1 MKKPSIGL
9 YVSGDEENIRN
20 AVAALAGELSEKNQS
35 IESLMETYLDIDV
48 KEIEDI
54 IHNWNDNY
62 NMHLNEV
69 NINNLAFHASVMLMR
84 IGKNKA
90 LLIENS
96 KALDSETFS
105 YKEEFDILINEL
117 STYGNCEIPKDEADY
132 LLMHLLGMYLN
143 ESSFLENDFL
153 NDLRKIAENIAED
166 FILKSDKIMSLD
178 LESNDQFKRSLMLHL
193 LPTVYRLK
201 YGLNLY
207 NPLLNEIKTN
217 YASYYYLALIINS
230 SFKKYIG
237 VNASEGEIAYVAL
250 HLSVAVQQAKDHVQV
265 AVVCSLGV
273 GVSRLLSVK
282 LQENFP
288 DVTFIHCSMND
299 EEQLEKCKY
308 IISTVELNTDKPY
321 VQVNPLLME
330 VDVQKIRTLL
340 RKNPSINKTNFSMQ
354 TVKVFHE
361 QIDKIQI
368 LQEMSN
374 YLRMC
379 GAVTPRFFEGV
390 LKRENMGFTEVG
402 DGIILTHGFHE
413 DVKRTQIAFCK
424 LDHPI
429 VWKTQEVDFI
439 VMLAVAKTDAKN
451 VMQMNWL
458 YKMLSNM
465 EIVNKIRECK
475 KDREIYE
482 TLIESSRKIKYKK
495 ILRVH
500 IMNLLDILDLDLI
513 DLDMGATDK
522 DGVLKQLSS
531 MLYKKGNIK
540 DLDKFLEAVYER
552 ESIGETGL
560 GGIAIPHGLTDQ
572 VINASV
578 AIGKVKQ
585 PVEWE
590 SLDDQPVSLI
600 FLLAAPTGD
609 LQKTH
614 LQNLSQ
620 LASVVAHKA
629 HVDALMK
636 CETKEEF
643 FELFET
649 YFNEFTKRKEA

>member
-1 MKKPSIGL
+1 
-9 YVSGDEENIRN
+9 
-20 AVAALAGELSEKNQS
+20 
-35 IESLMETYLDIDV
+35 
-48 KEIEDI
+48 
-54 IHNWNDNY
+54 
-62 NMHLNEV
+62 
-69 NINNLAFHASVMLMR
+69 
-84 IGKNKA
+84 
-90 LLIENS
+90 
-96 KALDSETFS
+96 
-105 YKEEFDILINEL
+105 
-117 STYGNCEIPKDEADY
+117 
-132 LLMHLLGMYLN
+132 
-143 ESSFLENDFL
+143 
-153 NDLRKIAENIAED
+153 
-166 FILKSDKIMSLD
+166 MSLD

-265 AVVCSLGV
+265 AVICSLGV

-390 LKRENMGFTEVG
+390 LKRENMGSTEVG

-482 TLIESSRKIKYKK
+482 TLIEASKK
-495 ILRVH
+495 L
-500 IMNLLDILDLDLI
+500 
-513 DLDMGATDK
+513 
-522 DGVLKQLSS
+522 
-531 MLYKKGNIK
+531 
-540 DLDKFLEAVYER
+540 
-552 ESIGETGL
+552 
-560 GGIAIPHGLTDQ
+560 
-572 VINASV
+572 
-578 AIGKVKQ
+578 
-585 PVEWE
+585 
-590 SLDDQPVSLI
+590 
-600 FLLAAPTGD
+600 
-609 LQKTH
+609 
-614 LQNLSQ
+614 
-620 LASVVAHKA
+620 
-629 HVDALMK
+629 
-636 CETKEEF
+636 
-643 FELFET
+643 
-649 YFNEFTKRKEA
+649 

>member
-1 MKKPSIGL
+1 MNRQENLIQILLKAEKPLTTQELAEQLNVSSRTIRSDLEKIESEILVHSMKLEKKPRVGIWIEGTQDEKDALFLDVKGEHDLVESYSKEYRRGCILVQILLSKNKIYPYKLQNNLYVSKSTIEKDLQEISKWLEKYDLSLMKKPSIGF

-105 YKEEFDILINEL
+105 YKEEFDILIKEL

-237 VNASEGEIAYVAL
+237 ANASEGEIGRA
-250 HLSVAVQQAKDHVQV
+250 S
-265 AVVCSLGV
+265 C
-273 GVSRLLSVK
+273 
-282 LQENFP
+282 
-288 DVTFIHCSMND
+288 
-299 EEQLEKCKY
+299 
-308 IISTVELNTDKPY
+308 
-321 VQVNPLLME
+321 
-330 VDVQKIRTLL
+330 
-340 RKNPSINKTNFSMQ
+340 
-354 TVKVFHE
+354 
-361 QIDKIQI
+361 
-368 LQEMSN
+368 
-374 YLRMC
+374 
-379 GAVTPRFFEGV
+379 
-390 LKRENMGFTEVG
+390 RE
-402 DGIILTHGFHE
+402 
-413 DVKRTQIAFCK
+413 
-424 LDHPI
+424 
-429 VWKTQEVDFI
+429 
-439 VMLAVAKTDAKN
+439 
-451 VMQMNWL
+451 
-458 YKMLSNM
+458 
-465 EIVNKIRECK
+465 
-475 KDREIYE
+475 
-482 TLIESSRKIKYKK
+482 
-495 ILRVH
+495 RV
-500 IMNLLDILDLDLI
+500 
-513 DLDMGATDK
+513 
-522 DGVLKQLSS
+522 
-531 MLYKKGNIK
+531 
-540 DLDKFLEAVYER
+540 
-552 ESIGETGL
+552 
-560 GGIAIPHGLTDQ
+560 
-572 VINASV
+572 
-578 AIGKVKQ
+578 
-585 PVEWE
+585 
-590 SLDDQPVSLI
+590 
-600 FLLAAPTGD
+600 
-609 LQKTH
+609 
-614 LQNLSQ
+614 
-620 LASVVAHKA
+620 
-629 HVDALMK
+629 
-636 CETKEEF
+636 
-643 FELFET
+643 
-649 YFNEFTKRKEA
+649 

>member
-1 MKKPSIGL
+1 MA
-9 YVSGDEENIRN
+9 R
-20 AVAALAGELSEKNQS
+20 
-35 IESLMETYLDIDV
+35 
-48 KEIEDI
+48 
-54 IHNWNDNY
+54 NDNY

-117 STYGNCEIPKDEADY
+117 STYGNCEVPKDEADY

-390 LKRENMGFTEVG
+390 LKRENMGSTEVG

-482 TLIESSRKIKYKK
+482 TLIEASKK
-495 ILRVH
+495 L
-500 IMNLLDILDLDLI
+500 
-513 DLDMGATDK
+513 
-522 DGVLKQLSS
+522 
-531 MLYKKGNIK
+531 
-540 DLDKFLEAVYER
+540 
-552 ESIGETGL
+552 
-560 GGIAIPHGLTDQ
+560 
-572 VINASV
+572 
-578 AIGKVKQ
+578 
-585 PVEWE
+585 
-590 SLDDQPVSLI
+590 
-600 FLLAAPTGD
+600 
-609 LQKTH
+609 
-614 LQNLSQ
+614 
-620 LASVVAHKA
+620 
-629 HVDALMK
+629 
-636 CETKEEF
+636 
-643 FELFET
+643 
-649 YFNEFTKRKEA
+649 

>member
-1 MKKPSIGL
+1 MNRQENLIQILLKAEKPLTTQELAEQLNVSSRTIRSDLEKIESEILVHSMKLEKKPRVGIWIEGTQDEKDALFLDVKGEHDLVESYSKEYRRGCILVQILLSKNKIYPYKLQNNLYVSKSTIEKDLQEISKWLEKYDLSLMKKPSIGL

-105 YKEEFDILINEL
+105 YKEEFDILIKEL

-230 SFKKYIG
+230 SFKKYIV

-390 LKRENMGFTEVG
+390 LKRENMGSTEVG

-482 TLIESSRKIKYKK
+482 TLIEASKK
-495 ILRVH
+495 L
-500 IMNLLDILDLDLI
+500 
-513 DLDMGATDK
+513 
-522 DGVLKQLSS
+522 
-531 MLYKKGNIK
+531 
-540 DLDKFLEAVYER
+540 
-552 ESIGETGL
+552 
-560 GGIAIPHGLTDQ
+560 
-572 VINASV
+572 
-578 AIGKVKQ
+578 
-585 PVEWE
+585 
-590 SLDDQPVSLI
+590 
-600 FLLAAPTGD
+600 
-609 LQKTH
+609 
-614 LQNLSQ
+614 
-620 LASVVAHKA
+620 
-629 HVDALMK
+629 
-636 CETKEEF
+636 
-643 FELFET
+643 
-649 YFNEFTKRKEA
+649 

>member
-1 MKKPSIGL
+1 MNRQENLIQILLKAEKPLTTQELAEQLNVSSRTIRSDLEKIESEILVHSMKLEKKPRVGIWIEGTQDEKDALFLDVKGEHDLVESYSKEYRRGCILVQILLSKNKIYPYKLQNNLYVSKSTIEKDLQEISKWLEKYDLSLMKKPSIGF

-20 AVAALAGELSEKNQS
+20 AVAALAGKLSEKNQS

-105 YKEEFDILINEL
+105 YKEEFDILIKEL

-237 VNASEGEIAYVAL
+237 ANASEGEIAYVAL

-265 AVVCSLGV
+265 
-273 GVSRLLSVK
+273 
-282 LQENFP
+282 
-288 DVTFIHCSMND
+288 
-299 EEQLEKCKY
+299 
-308 IISTVELNTDKPY
+308 
-321 VQVNPLLME
+321 
-330 VDVQKIRTLL
+330 
-340 RKNPSINKTNFSMQ
+340 
-354 TVKVFHE
+354 
-361 QIDKIQI
+361 
-368 LQEMSN
+368 
-374 YLRMC
+374 
-379 GAVTPRFFEGV
+379 
-390 LKRENMGFTEVG
+390 
-402 DGIILTHGFHE
+402 
-413 DVKRTQIAFCK
+413 
-424 LDHPI
+424 
-429 VWKTQEVDFI
+429 
-439 VMLAVAKTDAKN
+439 
-451 VMQMNWL
+451 
-458 YKMLSNM
+458 
-465 EIVNKIRECK
+465 
-475 KDREIYE
+475 
-482 TLIESSRKIKYKK
+482 
-495 ILRVH
+495 
-500 IMNLLDILDLDLI
+500 
-513 DLDMGATDK
+513 
-522 DGVLKQLSS
+522 
-531 MLYKKGNIK
+531 
-540 DLDKFLEAVYER
+540 AVYER

-585 PVEWE
+585 SVEWE

>member
-1 MKKPSIGL
+1 MNRQENLIQILLKAEKPLTTQELAEQLNVSSRTIRSDLEKIESEILVHSMKLEKKPRVGIWIEGTQDEKDALFLDVKGEHDLVESYSKEYRRGCILVQILLSKNKIYPYKLQNNL
-9 YVSGDEENIRN
+9 YVSKSTI
-20 AVAALAGELSEKNQS
+20 EKNQS

-105 YKEEFDILINEL
+105 YKEEFDILIKEL

-237 VNASEGEIAYVAL
+237 ANASEGEIAYVAL

-282 LQENFP
+282 LQENFQ

-321 VQVNPLLME
+321 VQVNPLLTE

-361 QIDKIQI
+361 QIDKIQV

-390 LKRENMGFTEVG
+390 LKRENMGSTEVG

-424 LDHPI
+424 LDYPI
-429 VWKTQEVDFI
+429 VWNTQEVDFI

-482 TLIESSRKIKYKK
+482 TLIEASKK
-495 ILRVH
+495 L
-500 IMNLLDILDLDLI
+500 
-513 DLDMGATDK
+513 
-522 DGVLKQLSS
+522 
-531 MLYKKGNIK
+531 
-540 DLDKFLEAVYER
+540 
-552 ESIGETGL
+552 
-560 GGIAIPHGLTDQ
+560 
-572 VINASV
+572 
-578 AIGKVKQ
+578 
-585 PVEWE
+585 
-590 SLDDQPVSLI
+590 
-600 FLLAAPTGD
+600 
-609 LQKTH
+609 
-614 LQNLSQ
+614 
-620 LASVVAHKA
+620 
-629 HVDALMK
+629 
-636 CETKEEF
+636 
-643 FELFET
+643 
-649 YFNEFTKRKEA
+649 